1 MITPKRLVPGS
12 ALTGSLATYY
22 TVGTATTALVKQI
35 TFCNTHTAAITCDM
49 HIIPPAGTGGVANQ
63 IFQDLAL
70 QAGETKMFSV
80 SEVLPTG
87 YFIQALASTT
97 DKVAF
102 TVSGVEVT

>member
-1 MITPKRLVPGS
+1 MITPKRLVAGS

-22 TVGTATTALVKQI
+22 TAGTATTAIIKQI
-35 TFCNTHTAAITCDM
+35 TLCNTDTATRTVDL
-49 HIIPPAGTGGVANQ
+49 HIIPNGGSAAAANQ

-80 SEVLPTG
+80 SEVLTTG
-87 YFIQALASTT
+87 YFLQASASSASV
-97 DKVAF
+97 VAL

>member
-1 MITPKRLVPGS
+1 MITPKRLVAGS

-22 TVGTATTALVKQI
+22 TAGTGVTAIVKEI
-35 TFCNTHTAAITCDM
+35 VLCNTHTAAITVDV
-49 HIIPPAGTGGVANQ
+49 HIIPTGGSGAVANQ

-80 SEVLPTG
+80 SEVLTAG
-87 YFIQALASTT
+87 YFIQALASTA
-97 DKVAF
+97 DKVAL